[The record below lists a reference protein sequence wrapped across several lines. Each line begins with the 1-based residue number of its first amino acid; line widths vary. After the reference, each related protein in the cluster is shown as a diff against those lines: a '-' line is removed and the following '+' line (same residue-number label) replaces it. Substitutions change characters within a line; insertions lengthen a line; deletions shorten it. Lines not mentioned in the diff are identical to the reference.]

1 MSIGA
6 GLINDVLNLIRGK
19 QVRYIME
26 DGDMRL
32 IRNLIDAVDHLD
44 LVYDHVDMIYRERSE
59 FNEEQYDLEL
69 EEEGKE

>member
-19 QVRYIME
+19 QIRYIME

-59 FNEEQYDLEL
+59 FDEEQYDLEL
-69 EEEGKE
+69 EEENKE